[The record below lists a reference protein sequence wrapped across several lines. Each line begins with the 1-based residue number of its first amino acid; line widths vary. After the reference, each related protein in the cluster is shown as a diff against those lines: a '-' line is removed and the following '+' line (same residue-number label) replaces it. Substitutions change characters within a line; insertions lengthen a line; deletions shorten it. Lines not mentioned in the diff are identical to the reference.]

1 VTTIQPST
9 SSSPLSASLAF
20 FARRTRLLLQDPSLF
35 AAGGVLLLLAWLIL
49 YPLFWL
55 FYGSFAYG
63 EQGLGE
69 IVAQLRAL
77 PGLPRALYDT
87 AFVIAGTLPLAFA
100 FALPLAWIAARTDT
114 PLRGLIEITALMPF
128 ITPPL
133 IGAIA
138 WSLLGAPRTGFIN
151 VVARAL
157 TGTSAPVVD
166 IYTRG
171 GVIFVLGLY
180 LSSYV
185 FITVKAVM
193 ERMDASFE
201 DASFI
206 AGASLFHTIRRVIIP
221 LSLPALLS
229 AGILVFVNAIEDF
242 AIPGIL
248 GAPGGIFT
256 ITTYIYYHAIS
267 YLPPR
272 YGVAAVLATLIMLLT
287 AVAFLIQAR
296 VLAGERSFT
305 TVSGRGRRP
314 RRLRL
319 GRWRYVTL
327 LYAFL
332 YFFFTVGLPYL
343 VLIYG
348 AFIKTWGLMPTFAN
362 LTWANVVGTF
372 EASPVVVRGLSNS
385 LILALGGA
393 TVASLLTAVMGYVI
407 VKSKARM
414 LAGAMDFLSTIPL
427 TMSGPVIAVALL
439 WAYIQPPFMLYGTLW
454 ILGIAYVTRYLP
466 YGVRTVTASLRQVSD
481 ELENAAAICGASR
494 FAGFRDVLFPLVR
507 PGILA
512 GWMLMFISMMRE
524 LSASIFLFTPGTE
537 TTAVALF
544 NLWEE
549 GIFSYVSVLA
559 LLFVAISIIVLLIV
573 QRLFGSGA
581 RDAF

>member
-1 VTTIQPST
+1 MTAAHLPTASSRLSVSSGFLVRCGRRLVSEPSFLVTGGTI
-9 SSSPLSASLAF
+9 L
-20 FARRTRLLLQDPSLF
+20 
-35 AAGGVLLLLAWLIL
+35 VLAWLIL

-63 EQGLGE
+63 DQGLGQV
-69 IVAQLRAL
+69 IDQIRTL
-77 PGLPRALYDT
+77 PGLQRALYDT
-87 AFVIAGTLPLAFA
+87 ALLVAGTLFLAFA
-100 FALPLAWIAARTDT
+100 FALPLAWITARTDT
-114 PLRGLIEITALMPF
+114 PLRGLIEMAALMPF

-133 IGAIA
+133 IGAVA

-151 VVARAL
+151 VVARSL
-157 TGTSAPVVD
+157 TGNADPLIN

-171 GVIFVLGLY
+171 GVIFVMGLY

-193 ERMDASFE
+193 ERMDATFE
-201 DASFI
+201 DASLI
-206 AGASLFHTIRRVIIP
+206 SGGSVLRTVWHVVIP

-229 AGILVFVNAIEDF
+229 AGVLVFVNAIEDF

-248 GAPGGIFT
+248 GAPGGVFT

-272 YGVAAVLATLIMLLT
+272 YGVAAMLASWVMLLT
-287 AVAFLIQAR
+287 AVAFIVQAR
-296 VLAGERSFT
+296 VLAGGRSFT
-305 TVSGRGRRP
+305 TIAGRGRRP

-319 GRWRYVTL
+319 GRWRYITL
-327 LYAFL
+327 LYASLF
-332 YFFFTVGLPYL
+332 FFFTVGLPYL

-348 AFIKTWGLMPTFAN
+348 AFIKTWGAMPTFEN

-372 EASPVVVRGLSNS
+372 EASPIVVRGLRNS

-393 TVASLLTAVMGYVI
+393 TVASILTAVMGYAI
-407 VKSKARM
+407 VKNKSRVIG
-414 LAGAMDFLSTIPL
+414 GAIDFLSAIPL

-439 WAYIQPPFMLYGTLW
+439 WAYIHPPFMLYGTLW

-481 ELENAAAICGASR
+481 ELENAAAICGANR
-494 FAGFRDVLFPLVR
+494 FAGFRDILFPLVR

-512 GWMLMFISMMRE
+512 GWMLMFVSMMRE
-524 LSASIFLFTPGTE
+524 LSASIFLFTPGNE

-559 LLFVAISIIVLLIV
+559 LLLVAISVIVLLIV
-573 QRLFGSGA
+573 KRLFGSGA
-581 RDAF
+581 RETW

>member
-1 VTTIQPST
+1 
-9 SSSPLSASLAF
+9 
-20 FARRTRLLLQDPSLF
+20 
-35 AAGGVLLLLAWLIL
+35 
-49 YPLFWL
+49 
-55 FYGSFAYG
+55 
-63 EQGLGE
+63 
-69 IVAQLRAL
+69 
-77 PGLPRALYDT
+77 
-87 AFVIAGTLPLAFA
+87 
-100 FALPLAWIAARTDT
+100 
-114 PLRGLIEITALMPF
+114 
-128 ITPPL
+128 
-133 IGAIA
+133 
-138 WSLLGAPRTGFIN
+138 
-151 VVARAL
+151 
-157 TGTSAPVVD
+157 
-166 IYTRG
+166 
-171 GVIFVLGLY
+171 
-180 LSSYV
+180 
-185 FITVKAVM
+185 
-193 ERMDASFE
+193 
-201 DASFI
+201 
-206 AGASLFHTIRRVIIP
+206 
-221 LSLPALLS
+221 
-229 AGILVFVNAIEDF
+229 
-242 AIPGIL
+242 
-248 GAPGGIFT
+248 
-256 ITTYIYYHAIS
+256 
-267 YLPPR
+267 
-272 YGVAAVLATLIMLLT
+272 
-287 AVAFLIQAR
+287 
-296 VLAGERSFT
+296 
-305 TVSGRGRRP
+305 
-314 RRLRL
+314 
-319 GRWRYVTL
+319 
-327 LYAFL
+327 L

-372 EASPVVVRGLSNS
+372 EASPVVVRGLGNS

-466 YGVRTVTASLRQVSD
+466 YGVRTVTASLRQVSN

>member
-1 VTTIQPST
+1 VSEPSFLVT
-9 SSSPLSASLAF
+9 
-20 FARRTRLLLQDPSLF
+20 
-35 AAGGVLLLLAWLIL
+35 GGAILVLAWLIL

-63 EQGLGE
+63 DQGLGQV
-69 IVAQLRAL
+69 IDQIRTL
-77 PGLPRALYDT
+77 PGLQRALYDT
-87 AFVIAGTLPLAFA
+87 ALLIAGTLFLAFT
-100 FALPLAWIAARTDT
+100 FALPLAWITARTDT
-114 PLRGLIEITALMPF
+114 PLRGLIEMAALMPF

-133 IGAIA
+133 IGAVA

-151 VVARAL
+151 VVARGL
-157 TGTSAPVVD
+157 TGNADPLIN

-171 GVIFVLGLY
+171 GVIFVMGLY

-193 ERMDASFE
+193 ERMDATFE
-201 DASFI
+201 DASLI
-206 AGASLFHTIRRVIIP
+206 SGGSVLRTVWHVVIP

-229 AGILVFVNAIEDF
+229 AGVLVFVNAIEDF

-248 GAPGGIFT
+248 GAPGGVFT

-272 YGVAAVLATLIMLLT
+272 YGVAAMLASWIMILT
-287 AVAFLIQAR
+287 AVAFIVQAR
-296 VLAGERSFT
+296 VLAGGRSFT
-305 TVSGRGRRP
+305 TIAGRGRRP

-327 LYAFL
+327 LYASL

-348 AFIKTWGLMPTFAN
+348 AFIKTWGAVPTFEN

-372 EASPVVVRGLSNS
+372 EASPIVVRGLLNS

-393 TVASLLTAVMGYVI
+393 TVASILTAVMGYAI
-407 VKSKARM
+407 VRNKSRVVG
-414 LAGAMDFLSTIPL
+414 GAIDFLSTIPL

-439 WAYIQPPFMLYGTLW
+439 WAYIHPPFMLYGTLW

-494 FAGFRDVLFPLVR
+494 FAGFRDILFPLVR

-512 GWMLMFISMMRE
+512 GWMLMFVSMMRE
-524 LSASIFLFTPGTE
+524 LSASIFLFTPGNE

-559 LLFVAISIIVLLIV
+559 LLLVAISVIVLLIV
-573 QRLFGSGA
+573 KRLFGGGA
-581 RDAF
+581 RETW

>member
-1 VTTIQPST
+1 VTAAEPST
-9 SSSPLSASLAF
+9 SSPLSASFGFLS
-20 FARRTRLLLQDPSLF
+20 RWSRRLLQEPSLLVT
-35 AAGGVLLLLAWLIL
+35 GGAILVLGWLIL

-63 EQGLGE
+63 DQGLGE
-69 IVAQLRAL
+69 VIEQLRAL
-77 PGLPRALYDT
+77 RGLQRALYDT
-87 AFVIAGTLPLAFA
+87 ALLIVGTLPLAFA
-100 FALPLAWIAARTDT
+100 FALPLAWITARTDT
-114 PLRGLIEITALMPF
+114 PLRGLIEMAALMPF

-133 IGAIA
+133 IGAVA

-151 VVARAL
+151 VAARGL
-157 TGTSAPVVD
+157 TGTADPVVD

-171 GVIFVLGLY
+171 GLIFVMGLY

-185 FITVKAVM
+185 FIIVKAVM

-201 DASFI
+201 DASLI
-206 AGASLFHTIRRVIIP
+206 CGGSLFRTIWHVIIP

-272 YGVAAVLATLIMLLT
+272 YGVAAVLATFIMLLT
-287 AVAFLIQAR
+287 AVAFMIQAR
-296 VLAGERSFT
+296 VLAGGRSFT
-305 TVSGRGRRP
+305 TVAGRGRRP

-319 GRWRYVTL
+319 GRWRYIAL
-327 LYAFL
+327 LYAFS

-348 AFIKTWGLMPTFAN
+348 AFIKTWGLMPTFEN
-362 LTWANVVGTF
+362 LTLANIVDTF
-372 EASPVVVRGLSNS
+372 DASPIVMRGLRNS
-385 LILALGGA
+385 LVLALGGA

-407 VKSKARM
+407 VKNKARV
-414 LAGAMDFLSTIPL
+414 LGQAIDFLSTIPL

-439 WAYIQPPFMLYGTLW
+439 WAYIHPPFMLYGTLW

-466 YGVRTVTASLRQVSD
+466 YGVRTVTASLRQVSN
-481 ELENAAAICGASR
+481 ELENAAAVCGANR
-494 FAGFRDVLFPLVR
+494 FAGFRDIVFPLVR

-524 LSASIFLFTPGTE
+524 LSASIFLFTPGNE

-549 GIFSYVSVLA
+549 GNFSYVSVLA
-559 LLFVAISIIVLLIV
+559 LLLVAISVIVLLIV
-573 QRLFGSGA
+573 QRLFGTGA
-581 RDAF
+581 REVF

>member
-1 VTTIQPST
+1 
-9 SSSPLSASLAF
+9 
-20 FARRTRLLLQDPSLF
+20 
-35 AAGGVLLLLAWLIL
+35 
-49 YPLFWL
+49 
-55 FYGSFAYG
+55 
-63 EQGLGE
+63 
-69 IVAQLRAL
+69 
-77 PGLPRALYDT
+77 
-87 AFVIAGTLPLAFA
+87 
-100 FALPLAWIAARTDT
+100 
-114 PLRGLIEITALMPF
+114 
-128 ITPPL
+128 
-133 IGAIA
+133 
-138 WSLLGAPRTGFIN
+138 
-151 VVARAL
+151 
-157 TGTSAPVVD
+157 
-166 IYTRG
+166 
-171 GVIFVLGLY
+171 
-180 LSSYV
+180 
-185 FITVKAVM
+185 
-193 ERMDASFE
+193 MDASFE

-206 AGASLFHTIRRVIIP
+206 AGASLFRTIRRVIIP

-272 YGVAAVLATLIMLLT
+272 YGVAAVLATLIMVLT

-305 TVSGRGRRP
+305 TVGGRGRRP

-362 LTWANVVGTF
+362 LTWVNVVGTF
-372 EASPVVVRGLSNS
+372 EASPVVVRALGNS

-581 RDAF
+581 RDVF